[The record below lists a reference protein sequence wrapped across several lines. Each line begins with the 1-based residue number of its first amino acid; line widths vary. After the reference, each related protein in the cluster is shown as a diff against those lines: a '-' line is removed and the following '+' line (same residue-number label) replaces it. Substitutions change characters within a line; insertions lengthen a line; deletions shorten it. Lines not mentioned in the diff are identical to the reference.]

1 MRAISSILGAKMHA
15 VLGSGLFSPYTTGGE
30 QQEVGEGWQ
39 LSLTGLGER
48 EFKIQGYQGH

>member
-1 MRAISSILGAKMHA
+1 MHA